1 MITDLLGRRW
11 AARIFRGGRLT
22 KVKGVVASYAPCL
35 GFAVVATLAMAPDV
49 RAQDLNWSGAG
60 DTAWDST
67 TNWAE
72 ATAPVGA
79 SDVVLDSASANQPV
93 ITGTTD
99 SGSLTVNTVTV
110 EQGQLTLQAD
120 GTSPTLTV
128 TNGTTI
134 NGGEVAVRDASVLD
148 SAVTVGAGGALTVE
162 GSVTG
167 LVSTSGTV
175 TNSGTL
181 AGGVTITGG
190 TVSSSGT
197 VSGTVAISNSATF
210 RGTADTSIGALQVN
224 GDATLS
230 AAAGTTLTQTGSFYA
245 SGADTL
251 TFGSITDTGT
261 VKLRMDGGSLTSGL
275 KFVVAAGTLQGTST
289 NFPLVLSLI
298 NGTTINSGATL
309 DITGYNTPVK
319 ALSGSGTVTNSGA
332 ADQTLTLIGTSTFSG
347 VIEDGATNAISVA
360 RNGTGT
366 TTLGGVN
373 TYTGATTVNGGT
385 LAINATGSIQ
395 NTSGITVAS
404 GATLSVDGAGGDAIN
419 DSATIDNSGTFA
431 LTGSDETVGSI
442 FGSGNIALNSNTLT
456 TGDATDAEVSGVVS
470 GSGDLVKQ
478 GSGALT
484 LSGASTATGALVANA
499 GTTVVS
505 GSWAGDV
512 ENNATFDLT
521 GTSTVG
527 GTFTNTTTG
536 AITNSTG
543 GAALLTGLT
552 DFISAGAI
560 GSVPGSIA
568 VSTQNMTY
576 RDGHNEIGTVSFDV
590 SDTITEERTAG
601 PSWAGTGYTENF
613 ATAADGVFTT
623 AGDFTTTGSLTHG
636 STAALTV
643 SAGDTLTAG
652 AITLNGA
659 TTVAAGANLTGTSFS
674 NASTLDVAGGG
685 ALVATT
691 GDFDNLGSG
700 VVNFNDA
707 DAKTFDVQT
716 GVVANSGTLSFN
728 AGTTTVNS
736 AGGAIQNTV
745 TGDINIAAAATLDA
759 GGDTITNAGSIDML
773 GAGSVL
779 TVDTLTNTTGGVV
792 NARGTLNADVVNQGS
807 GDFNA
812 TGSLTGVGAFTNTGT
827 ATFDVSGTASVASLT
842 NTTTSGSG
850 TSIANFGTLYVNGA
864 VENGVA
870 EGTAASVITN
880 DWNLIGGGAVT
891 NHAGA
896 TLNSNALTSAL
907 FATALTNNGTMNL
920 QGRVDVGSITNSG
933 AGAVLN
939 IVGNTYGGSS
949 PTGSTPS
956 TTPTG
961 SLLNEGGA
969 TLNISGGELEVAGFT
984 NSSAGSGTTLATA
997 GVQVEAS
1004 GILDASTIENTG
1016 SGTIN
1021 NAGTM
1026 RATSVT
1032 NAADAT
1038 LVSTGTIS
1046 GNTQNSGT
1054 LNAAGTLAGS
1064 LSNTGAGTVTTSG
1077 DLAGIT
1083 TLDQTSTGLI
1093 TVSDGDTLEAQ
1104 TITVAAGSGGIA
1116 VGAGSTL
1123 SGTGNTL
1130 NNNALIAV
1138 AAGGTLSDIGAI
1150 NNLSGG
1156 VFDFAGGGY
1165 LSADT
1170 DATGD
1175 EDITNAG
1182 SITLG
1187 AGTLEV
1193 ALGGA
1198 GAFINNYLLQLAS
1211 GSAVTVDGRYA
1222 NNGTTDMQ
1230 NGTAGETVTVNG
1242 EYSGG
1247 GVLAIDVDFTADT
1260 SDRLL
1265 VNGDVTGDQTSV
1277 AVADVSTGGA
1287 SGNPVVI
1294 ASVSG
1299 TAAADAFT
1307 LSTPLSFGALVYE
1320 ISQSGADFVLA
1331 GTGGFVA
1338 EVTGLEAL
1346 PYAMLQQS
1354 RLPSLRERSGTDQ
1367 LGVPTELQ
1375 SAWFLVDGGTS
1386 EFAPA
1391 FSGSGFQAEMD
1402 QARIRGG
1409 LNFDAHT
1416 SDTGHLVLGVNLGYG
1431 SARSTISS
1439 DVATARIDTDARSLG
1454 LTATWFG
1461 NSGFYVDGQLQYTDF
1476 SSDMTS
1482 AGFASAISGEGV
1494 SSELEIGQRFRMANS
1509 PWSLTP
1515 RGRLK
1520 YSTVSY
1526 DPFTSGGGLAT
1537 SLDTAE
1543 SLQLGMG
1550 LVAERQ
1556 TASRA
1561 GGQDQGPTLYGSADI
1576 FRELAGDITTIVAG
1590 TPVVSAA
1597 EDWSG
1602 EIGLGL
1608 QHRFDNGRGTI
1619 NGELTYVTGFDNPG
1633 RNNALSVA
1641 ISGRIAF

>member
-1 MITDLLGRRW
+1 MQKSLKARQLGVRQLSVVPKY
-11 AARIFRGGRLT
+11 GRATVLAF
-22 KVKGVVASYAPCL
+22 VVASGAT
-35 GFAVVATLAMAPDV
+35 VVLPAIV
-49 RAQDLNWSGAG
+49 QAQDLTWDTTTG
-60 DTAWDST
+60 DTAVVGGSGTWDAAT
-67 TNWAE
+67 QNWTADAGATNEAWATGDN
-72 ATAPVGA
+72 ATF
-79 SDVVLDSASANQPV
+79 
-93 ITGTTD
+93 
-99 SGSLTVNTVTV
+99 SGPAGTVTV
-110 EQGQLTLQAD
+110 TGTQEVGNITFSTDGYVLT
-120 GTSPTLTV
+120 
-128 TNGTTI
+128 
-134 NGGEVAVRDASVLD
+134 
-148 SAVTVGAGGALTVE
+148 GGALAYTNASPGITVTTGTATI
-162 GSVTG
+162 GSDITTTTG
-167 LVSTSGTV
+167 LQKSGNGTLVLSGT
-175 TNSGTL
+175 NSISGTL
-181 AGGVTITGG
+181 DVSRGNLTATSPDALSGVTTFIMQ
-190 TVSSSGT
+190 SGT
-197 VSGTVAISNSATF
+197 
-210 RGTADTSIGALQVN
+210 GALNVDL
-224 GDATLS
+224 G
-230 AAAGTTLTQTGSFYA
+230 
-245 SGADTL
+245 
-251 TFGSITDTGT
+251 
-261 VKLRMDGGSLTSGL
+261 
-275 KFVVAAGTLQGTST
+275 
-289 NFPLVLSLI
+289 
-298 NGTTINSGATL
+298 GATL
-309 DITGYNTPVK
+309 NVGGFIINSPGASSLNNGT
-319 ALSGSGTVTNSGA
+319 LSVSTLGQVGFATINAVIAGA
-332 ADQTLTLIGTSTFSG
+332 GELRKTLSYLTTLNAVNTLTGP
-347 VIEDGATNAISVA
+347 
-360 RNGTGT
+360 
-366 TTLGGVN
+366 VN
-373 TYTGATTVNGGT
+373 VNDGT
-385 LAINATGSIQ
+385 LAVSATGSIL
-395 NTSGITVAS
+395 NTSGITIAA
-404 GATLSVDGAGGDAIN
+404 GGTLSVNGAGGNAISDTGTVN
-419 DSATIDNSGTFA
+419 NSGNFV
-431 LTGSDETVGSI
+431 LSGSNETVGAV
-442 FGSGNIALNSNTLT
+442 FGSGNINLNDNTLT
-456 TGDATDAEVSGVVS
+456 TGDASNREISGIVSGT
-470 GSGDLVKQ
+470 GNLTKQ
-478 GSGALT
+478 GSGTLT
-484 LSGASTATGALVANA
+484 LSGTNTATGTLTNSA

-505 GSWAGDV
+505 GTWAGNVTND
-512 ENNATFDLT
+512 ATFDLI
-521 GTSTVG
+521 GTSTVN
-527 GTFTNTTTG
+527 GTFTNNGTG
-536 AITNSTG
+536 SITNS
-543 GAALLTGLT
+543 GAGTVSLTGLSN
-552 DFISAGAI
+552 FISSGAI
-560 GSVPGSIA
+560 GSATGTVT
-568 VSTQNMTY
+568 VNTVDMTY
-576 RDGHNEIGTVSFDV
+576 RNGHSETGAVSFNV
-590 SDTITEERTAG
+590 SDTITEERTSG
-601 PSWAGTGYTENF
+601 PTWQGTGYTSNF
-613 ATAADGVFTT
+613 ATAVAGVFTT
-623 AGDFTTTGSLTHG
+623 GGDFTTTGGFTHD

-643 SAGDTLTAG
+643 STGDTMTVASLTNTAG
-652 AITLNGA
+652 SVINVQTDASLVGTGN
-659 TTVAAGANLTGTSFS
+659 TTNNSGTV
-674 NASTLDVAGGG
+674 NVAGGG
-685 ALVATT
+685 SLVEVT
-691 GDFDNLGSG
+691 GDYNNLSTGI
-700 VVNFNDA
+700 VNFNDA
-707 DAKTFDVQT
+707 AAKTFDVQA
-716 GVVANSGTLSFN
+716 GVISNAGVLNFN
-728 AGTTTVNS
+728 AGTTNVNS
-736 AGGAIQNTV
+736 VGGAIQNTA
-745 TGDINIAAAATLDA
+745 TGDINIANNATLDA
-759 GGDTITNAGSIDML
+759 TGDTINNAGAIDML
-773 GAGSVL
+773 GTGSVL
-779 TVDTLTNTTGGVV
+779 TVGTLTNTTGGVV
-792 NARGTLNADVVNQGS
+792 NARGVLNGDVVNTGT

-812 TGSLTGVGAFTNTGT
+812 LSTLTGIGSFTNESA
-827 ATFDVSGTASVASLT
+827 ATFDVTGTTTVDSLT
-842 NTTTSGSG
+842 NTTTSGTG
-850 TSIANFGTLYVNGA
+850 TTIATFGTLYVNGPI
-864 VENGVA
+864 ENGVA
-870 EGTAASVITN
+870 GGTAASLITN
-880 DWNLIGGGAVT
+880 NWNLIGGGTVT

-920 QGRVDVGSITNSG
+920 QGRVDAGSITNSG

-939 IVGNTYGGSS
+939 IVGNTYGGSV

-961 SLLNEGGA
+961 SFLNEGSA

-1077 DLAGIT
+1077 DLVGIT
-1083 TLDQTSTGLI
+1083 TLDQTGTGLI

-1116 VGAGSTL
+1116 IGAGSTL

-1130 NNNALIAV
+1130 NNSALIAV
-1138 AAGGTLSDIGAI
+1138 AAGGTLSDVGAI

-1198 GAFINNYLLQLAS
+1198 GAFVNNSLLQLAS

-1222 NNGTTDMQ
+1222 NNGTSDMQ

-1265 VNGDVTGDQTSV
+1265 VNGDVTGAQTSV

-1375 SAWFLVDGGTS
+1375 SVWFLVDGGTS

-1561 GGQDQGPTLYGSADI
+1561 GGQDQGPTFYGSADI

-1608 QHRFDNGRGTI
+1608 QHRFGNGRGTI

>member
-1 MITDLLGRRW
+1 M
-11 AARIFRGGRLT
+11 
-22 KVKGVVASYAPCL
+22 
-35 GFAVVATLAMAPDV
+35 
-49 RAQDLNWSGAG
+49 
-60 DTAWDST
+60 
-67 TNWAE
+67 
-72 ATAPVGA
+72 
-79 SDVVLDSASANQPV
+79 
-93 ITGTTD
+93 
-99 SGSLTVNTVTV
+99 
-110 EQGQLTLQAD
+110 
-120 GTSPTLTV
+120 
-128 TNGTTI
+128 
-134 NGGEVAVRDASVLD
+134 
-148 SAVTVGAGGALTVE
+148 
-162 GSVTG
+162 
-167 LVSTSGTV
+167 
-175 TNSGTL
+175 
-181 AGGVTITGG
+181 
-190 TVSSSGT
+190 
-197 VSGTVAISNSATF
+197 
-210 RGTADTSIGALQVN
+210 
-224 GDATLS
+224 
-230 AAAGTTLTQTGSFYA
+230 
-245 SGADTL
+245 
-251 TFGSITDTGT
+251 
-261 VKLRMDGGSLTSGL
+261 
-275 KFVVAAGTLQGTST
+275 
-289 NFPLVLSLI
+289 
-298 NGTTINSGATL
+298 
-309 DITGYNTPVK
+309 
-319 ALSGSGTVTNSGA
+319 
-332 ADQTLTLIGTSTFSG
+332 
-347 VIEDGATNAISVA
+347 
-360 RNGTGT
+360 
-366 TTLGGVN
+366 
-373 TYTGATTVNGGT
+373 
-385 LAINATGSIQ
+385 
-395 NTSGITVAS
+395 
-404 GATLSVDGAGGDAIN
+404 
-419 DSATIDNSGTFA
+419 
-431 LTGSDETVGSI
+431 
-442 FGSGNIALNSNTLT
+442 
-456 TGDATDAEVSGVVS
+456 
-470 GSGDLVKQ
+470 
-478 GSGALT
+478 
-484 LSGASTATGALVANA
+484 
-499 GTTVVS
+499 
-505 GSWAGDV
+505 
-512 ENNATFDLT
+512 
-521 GTSTVG
+521 
-527 GTFTNTTTG
+527 
-536 AITNSTG
+536 
-543 GAALLTGLT
+543 
-552 DFISAGAI
+552 
-560 GSVPGSIA
+560 
-568 VSTQNMTY
+568 
-576 RDGHNEIGTVSFDV
+576 
-590 SDTITEERTAG
+590 
-601 PSWAGTGYTENF
+601 
-613 ATAADGVFTT
+613 
-623 AGDFTTTGSLTHG
+623 
-636 STAALTV
+636 
-643 SAGDTLTAG
+643 
-652 AITLNGA
+652 
-659 TTVAAGANLTGTSFS
+659 
-674 NASTLDVAGGG
+674 
-685 ALVATT
+685 
-691 GDFDNLGSG
+691 
-700 VVNFNDA
+700 
-707 DAKTFDVQT
+707 
-716 GVVANSGTLSFN
+716 
-728 AGTTTVNS
+728 
-736 AGGAIQNTV
+736 
-745 TGDINIAAAATLDA
+745 
-759 GGDTITNAGSIDML
+759 
-773 GAGSVL
+773 
-779 TVDTLTNTTGGVV
+779 
-792 NARGTLNADVVNQGS
+792 
-807 GDFNA
+807 
-812 TGSLTGVGAFTNTGT
+812 
-827 ATFDVSGTASVASLT
+827 
-842 NTTTSGSG
+842 
-850 TSIANFGTLYVNGA
+850 
-864 VENGVA
+864 
-870 EGTAASVITN
+870 
-880 DWNLIGGGAVT
+880 
-891 NHAGA
+891 
-896 TLNSNALTSAL
+896 
-907 FATALTNNGTMNL
+907 
-920 QGRVDVGSITNSG
+920 
-933 AGAVLN
+933 LN

-961 SLLNEGGA
+961 SFLNEGGA

-1083 TLDQTSTGLI
+1083 ALDQTSTGLI

-1130 NNNALIAV
+1130 NNSALIAV

-1198 GAFINNYLLQLAS
+1198 GAFINNNLLQLAS

-1265 VNGDVTGDQTSV
+1265 VNGDVTGAQTSV

-1331 GTGGFVA
+1331 GTGGFVP

-1375 SAWFLVDGGTS
+1375 SVWFLVDGGTS

-1476 SSDMTS
+1476 SSDLTS

-1561 GGQDQGPTLYGSADI
+1561 GGQDQGPTFYGSADI

-1608 QHRFDNGRGTI
+1608 QHRFGNGRGTI